1 MAAGHQQSDKGETGS
16 GIREKRGQEVSLEVM
31 NADHRDAERIA
42 DRVSDRNTNEQRTR
56 KTRALGHGDS
66 AKVSA
71 GLSSLFQHF
80 ISQC

>member
-1 MAAGHQQSDKGETGS
+1 
-16 GIREKRGQEVSLEVM
+16 M